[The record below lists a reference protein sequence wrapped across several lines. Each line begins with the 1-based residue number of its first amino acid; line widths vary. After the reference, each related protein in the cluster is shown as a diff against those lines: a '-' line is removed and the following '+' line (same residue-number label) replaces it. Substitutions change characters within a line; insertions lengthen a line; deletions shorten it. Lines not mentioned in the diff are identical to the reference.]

1 MTWRILG
8 ISSCQADYDRLS
20 DAERLQLD
28 EDLLGWVDDG
38 APCRVMRVVLGV
50 EGFDDLTTSGFR
62 ITYLVSQT
70 DRYVA
75 VLRIRKEQ

>member
-1 MTWRILG
+1 MGR
-8 ISSCQADYDRLS
+8 
-20 DAERLQLD
+20 
-28 EDLLGWVDDG
+28 DG
-38 APCRVMRVVLGV
+38 APCRVRRVVLGV
-50 EGFDDLTTSGFR
+50 EGFDDVTASGFR